1 MPDKKTQL
9 DQVQFLRGIAA
20 FSILIA
26 HTPYLQRGHF
36 GVDLFFVI
44 SGFIMM
50 YVTERSHENFL
61 RKRIIRIVPLYWL
74 GTFGLF
80 ALAAIAPDV
89 LNTAS
94 TDIPNLLKSLFFIPY
109 FNGRTFEPLL
119 RLGWTLNYEIFF
131 YLMFFIALSLS
142 HTYRA
147 VIATALLLGCVVFGQ
162 LADPQHPVA
171 QFYANPI
178 LLEFV
183 YGMSAFYIFRAA
195 QNYTES
201 IHRGY
206 ARLCVLLGVSLY
218 VAMFF
223 IPWSDDY
230 SNRYLMWGLPCLLIF
245 MLVAIGGARLKT
257 LGFFVLLGNI
267 SYSLYLLHPYV
278 IHLID
283 RKIYSISEP
292 GPVAL
297 VFTFLAYA
305 LSIVVAYISWR
316 LIEQTSQRYFTNR
329 WLKPRHADSPPQAA
343 AQ

>member
-50 YVTERSHENFL
+50 YVTERSYGNFL
-61 RKRIIRIVPLYWL
+61 IKRIVRIVPLYWL
-74 GTFGLF
+74 GTLGLF
-80 ALAAIAPDV
+80 ALAWIAPGA

-94 TDIPNLLKSLFFIPY
+94 TDLPNLFKSLFFIPY
-109 FNGRTFEPLL
+109 FNGRTVEPLL

-131 YLMFFIALSLS
+131 YVMFFIALSLN
-142 HTYRA
+142 HKYRA
-147 VIATALLLGCVVFGQ
+147 AIATALLLGFVLFGQ
-162 LADPQHPVA
+162 LTDPEHPIA
-171 QFYANPI
+171 EFYSNPI
-178 LLEFV
+178 LLEFI
-183 YGMSAFYIFRAA
+183 YGMFGFYIFRAA

-201 IHRGY
+201 IHIGV
-206 ARLCVLLGVSLY
+206 ARLSVLLGVSLY
-218 VAMFF
+218 IAMFF
-223 IPWSDDY
+223 TTWTQEDY
-230 SNRYLMWGLPCLLIF
+230 SNRFLMWGLPCLLIF
-245 MLVAIGGARLKT
+245 VLVAIGGSRLKT
-257 LGFFVLLGNI
+257 LGFFVLLGNL

-292 GPVAL
+292 GGMAFL
-297 VFTFLAYA
+297 FTFLAYA
-305 LSIVVAYISWR
+305 LSILVAYISWR
-316 LIEQTSQRYFTNR
+316 LIEQTSQRYFTAR
-329 WLKPRHADSPPQAA
+329 WLQHPKINEPPQT
-343 AQ
+343 

>member
-1 MPDKKTQL
+1 MPDNKTQL

-50 YVTERSHENFL
+50 YVTERTYENFL
-61 RKRIIRIVPLYWL
+61 LKRVIRIVPLYWL

-80 ALAAIAPDV
+80 SLAWIAPGL

-131 YLMFFIALSLS
+131 YVLFFIALSLN
-142 HTYRA
+142 HRYRA
-147 VIATALLLGCVVFGQ
+147 AITSAFLLCCVVVGQ
-162 LADPQHPVA
+162 LAQPESVVA
-171 QFYANPI
+171 KFYASPI
-178 LLEFV
+178 LLEFI
-183 YGMSAFYIFRAA
+183 YGMAAFYIFRAA
-195 QNYTES
+195 QRRPES
-201 IHRGY
+201 MGKSG
-206 ARLCVLLGVSLY
+206 ARLSVLLGTALY
-218 VAMFF
+218 IAMFF
-223 IPWSDDY
+223 IPWPDDY
-230 SNRYLMWGLPCLLIF
+230 SNRFLMWGLPCLLIF
-245 MLVAIGGARLKT
+245 VLVAIGGSSVRT
-257 LGFFVLLGNI
+257 LGFFVLLGNL

-278 IHLID
+278 IHLVD

-292 GPVAL
+292 GLMAYT
-297 VFTFLAYA
+297 FTFLSYA
-305 LSIVVAYISWR
+305 LSIAVAYASWR
-316 LIEQTSQRYFTNR
+316 LIEQTSQRYLMGKWTANR
-329 WLKPRHADSPPQAA
+329 GRSSPAQAG
-343 AQ
+343 

>member
-50 YVTERSHENFL
+50 YVTERTHENFL
-61 RKRIIRIVPLYWL
+61 LKRIVRIVPLYWL
-74 GTFGLF
+74 GTLGLF
-80 ALAAIAPDV
+80 SLAWIAPGV

-131 YLMFFIALSLS
+131 YLMFFISLSLS
-142 HTYRA
+142 HKYRA
-147 VIATALLLGCVVFGQ
+147 ALTTALLLFFVFIGQ
-162 LADPQHPVA
+162 LTQPDHPVA
-171 QFYANPI
+171 KFYANPI
-178 LLEFV
+178 LLEFI
-183 YGMSAFYIFRAA
+183 YGMAAFYIFRAV
-195 QNYTES
+195 QNHTES
-201 IHRGY
+201 INKGY
-206 ARLCVLLGVSLY
+206 ARLSVLLGVSLY

-223 IPWSDDY
+223 IPWSEDY

-245 MLVAIGGARLKT
+245 VLVAIGGSSLKT
-257 LGFFVLLGNI
+257 LGFFVLLGNL

-283 RKIYSISEP
+283 RKVYAISEP
-292 GPVAL
+292 GVMAYF
-297 VFTFLAYA
+297 FTFLAYA

-316 LIEQTSQRYFTNR
+316 LVEQISQRYLMDKWFKYR
-329 WLKPRHADSPPQAA
+329 GKSSSHPARS
-343 AQ
+343 

>member
-1 MPDKKTQL
+1 MSNKMTQL

-50 YVTERSHENFL
+50 YVTERSYDNFL
-61 RKRIIRIVPLYWL
+61 LKRIIRIVPLYWL
-74 GTFGLF
+74 GTLGLF
-80 ALAAIAPDV
+80 SLAWIAPGV

-94 TDIPNLLKSLFFIPY
+94 TDIPSLLKSLFFIPY

-119 RLGWTLNYEIFF
+119 RLGWTLNYEFFF
-131 YLMFFIALSLS
+131 YLTFFLSLS
-142 HTYRA
+142 ITHKYRA
-147 VIATALLLGCVVFGQ
+147 ALTAALLIFFVLMGQ
-162 LADPQHPVA
+162 LIKPEHTVA
-171 QFYANPI
+171 RFYSDPI

-183 YGMSAFYIFRAA
+183 YGMLAFYIFRSA
-195 QNYTES
+195 QNHPER
-201 IHRGY
+201 INKGY
-206 ARLCVLLGVSLY
+206 ARLSFLLGTALY
-218 VAMFF
+218 IAMFF
-223 IPWSDDY
+223 IPWPEDY

-245 MLVAIGGARLKT
+245 LLVAIGGSRLKT
-257 LGFFVLLGNI
+257 LAFFVVLGNV

-292 GPVAL
+292 GPMAYL
-297 VFTFLAYA
+297 FTFIAYA
-305 LSIVVAYISWR
+305 LSILVAYISWR
-316 LIEQTSQRYFTNR
+316 LIEQVSQRYLMGM
-329 WLKPRHADSPPQAA
+329 WLKYRGKTS
-343 AQ
+343 

>member
-1 MPDKKTQL
+1 MQDSRTQL

-50 YVTERSHENFL
+50 YVTERSYDNFL
-61 RKRIIRIVPLYWL
+61 LKRVIRIVPLYWL
-74 GTFGLF
+74 GTLGLF
-80 ALAAIAPDV
+80 SLAWIAPGV

-94 TDIPNLLKSLFFIPY
+94 TDLPNLLKSLFFIPY

-142 HTYRA
+142 HRYRA
-147 VIATALLLGCVVFGQ
+147 AITTVLLLCFVITGQ
-162 LADPQHPVA
+162 LIQPDHPVA
-171 QFYANPI
+171 KFYANPI
-178 LLEFV
+178 LLEFI
-183 YGMSAFYIFRAA
+183 YGMVAFYLFRAA
-195 QNYTES
+195 QNHTES
-201 IHRGY
+201 IPKGY
-206 ARLCVLLGVSLY
+206 ARLSALLGASLY

-223 IPWSDDY
+223 VPWSEDY

-245 MLVAIGGARLKT
+245 LLIAIGGARLKT
-257 LGFFVLLGNI
+257 LGFFVLLGNV

-292 GPVAL
+292 GVTAL
-297 VFTFLAYA
+297 FFTFLAYA
-305 LSIVVAYISWR
+305 LSIVVAYVSWR
-316 LIEQTSQRYFTNR
+316 LIEQTSQRYFMNKF
-329 WLKPRHADSPPQAA
+329 LKPGAKPTTSQPGT
-343 AQ
+343 